1 MYAMSTAVRDETASL
16 SDPSE
21 AVCTPD
27 GSSTHRTTPEAR
39 AIAAGQ
45 AAAEAIERYSQ
56 PHRSLCTCG
65 EEGTNATNGDL

>member
-1 MYAMSTAVRDETASL
+1 MYSMSTAVRDETATL
-16 SDPSE
+16 SDLSE
-21 AVCTPD
+21 AVCTAD

-45 AAAEAIERYSQ
+45 AAAEDMERYSL

-65 EEGTNATNGDL
+65 EGHRHDEW

>member
-21 AVCTPD
+21 SFRIAD

-45 AAAEAIERYSQ
+45 AAAEAIERYSP
-56 PHRSLCTCG
+56 PHRSLRTCG
-65 EEGTNATNGDL
+65 KGRQHDR